1 MASKSK
7 TTIIKGT
14 NVKGKATELVVPNDS
29 NKITGSNSINSFNLP
44 VQNPVSNFDSGGKVK
59 KTKAL
64 NINRIK
70 VETQLTG
77 KVSDEF
83 AAKLHNGN
91 GDRPDLDNKEDWAS
105 ELYNL
110 FVSGRILDLESTNSD
125 TNPELSEFSG
135 FIHNIDLQEK
145 AQSESSV
152 YDVTIKFVDE
162 VLLSS

>member
-1 MASKSK
+1 MASTSK
-7 TTIIKGT
+7 TTIIRGT
-14 NVKGKATELVVPNDS
+14 NINGNTVEIELPNTS
-29 NKITGSNSINSFNLP
+29 NKVTGSNDINNFNLP
-44 VQNPVSNFDSGGKVK
+44 VQNPVSNQSQGEKVK

-64 NINRIK
+64 NINKIK
-70 VETQLTG
+70 LQSQVTG
-77 KVSDEF
+77 KISDE
-83 AAKLHNGN
+83 AATKLHNGN
-91 GDRPDLDNKEDWAS
+91 GDRPNLDNKEDWAS
-105 ELYNL
+105 ELYHL